1 MITLGENDHIDLE
14 TGAAVATHWSI
25 AYFDTNGSNT
35 FTRGGD
41 SDIVSTA
48 TDTDVSGSP
57 ATGLNRCVGSMTA
70 SNRGAA
76 NQPVAWKRHN
86 GTDDCYLFG
95 PVTLRPGESA
105 QYTDERGFFVT
116 DPDGRVKT
124 AIPGIEKF
132 AGWSTDWNKLGAGA
146 TEAAGVPYL
155 LYRDTGFP
163 GSWSIG
169 TPGVNGRICEFSTE
183 TGGFLSWRDASAGK
197 NNYLTSFVAA
207 ASGNG
212 TMSLIDILWV
222 NSGLTVTTTTAQ
234 AITTPT
240 WPARDLNED
249 TDGEGVQVAIV
260 VTGATTNGSAITNC
274 TLNYTNSAGTSG
286 RTATISSFP
295 ATCTAGSMII
305 FQLEAG
311 DRGVR
316 SIEGITLGTSLASGS
331 ISLIA
336 FRRVAMTGCASTWAA
351 NPELSPSER
360 GAGVELF
367 DESCLMPMLRPA
379 TATTY
384 NCEGLIT
391 IEER

>member
-1 MITLGENDHIDLE
+1 MITLNEGERIDLE
-14 TGAAVATHWSI
+14 TGEAVETHWASS
-25 AYFDTNGSNT
+25 FVDSNGSNT
-35 FTRGGD
+35 WARSGA
-41 SDIVSTA
+41 SDTVSTA
-48 TDTDVSGSP
+48 DDTDISGSP
-57 ATGLNRCVGSMTA
+57 ATGLLRSVGFMSA
-70 SNRGAA
+70 SNQGSD
-76 NQPVAWKRHN
+76 NQTVSYKRWN
-86 GTDDCYLFG
+86 GTDHAYLFG
-95 PVTLRPGESA
+95 PVTLRPMESA
-105 QYTDERGFFVT
+105 QYNDGRGFEVFDSAGRKKVT
-116 DPDGRVKT
+116 S
-124 AIPGIEKF
+124 PGLEKF
-132 AGWSTDWNKLGAGA
+132 VGWATDFNKLGAGA

-183 TGGFLSWRDASAGK
+183 TGGFLTWRDASAGK
-197 NNYLTSFVAA
+197 KNYLTSFVAA

-222 NSGLTVTTTTAQ
+222 NTGLTVTTTTAQ

-240 WPARDLNED
+240 WPARDLDED
-249 TDGEGVQVAIV
+249 TDGVGVQVAIV

-316 SIEGITLGTSLASGS
+316 SIEGITLGTSMASGS